1 VCEARRVAARIIEVP
16 AMAGDPRHPAAAGPS
31 VITAALR
38 EAGFALPTSRVR
50 VRSPTGDMISDSI
63 GVGVQVRRLVDA
75 AVSAGELPVV
85 LAGSCDVAP
94 AVLAGVEQDEPGVVW
109 IDAHADFNTPRTSIS
124 GFWPGMT
131 LAVVVGDCGRD
142 VWSAIGGEPVAAE
155 RVLLL
160 GVRSLS
166 PEEESQRLRQSPLR
180 VIAWRVGLPAE
191 DVDAALESLR
201 QEADRVYLH
210 LDLDAL
216 DPSIG
221 KGVVDPPVAGGI
233 SRPQLNELL
242 SAINDRLTV
251 VGVTVATYT
260 PAKDDGR
267 TLPVAIDGI
276 RRLIGFRR

>member
-1 VCEARRVAARIIEVP
+1 
-16 AMAGDPRHPAAAGPS
+16 MAGDPRHPAAAGPS

-50 VRSPTGDMISDSI
+50 VGSPTGDIITDSI

-109 IDAHADFNTPRTSIS
+109 IDAHADFNTPRTSLS

-131 LAVVVGDCGRD
+131 LAVVVGDCGPD
-142 VWSAIGGEPVAAE
+142 VWSAICGEPVAAE

-180 VIAWRVGLPAE
+180 VIAWRDGLPAE
-191 DVDAALESLR
+191 DVNAALESLR
-201 QEADRVYLH
+201 KEADRVYLH

-251 VGVTVATYT
+251 VAVTVATYT
-260 PAKDDGR
+260 PAKDDGQ

-276 RRLIGFRR
+276 RRLIGVRR